1 MLVGVANFRFDGY
14 VLDFAQ
20 FSELSHERES
30 MANQTEVRGQ
40 GRESGLARFGL
51 ALATWS
57 ERWFPDPLVFALLG
71 ILFVFVTGLCLHESA
86 SKLAIQGVK
95 NFWTLVPFTMQMV
108 MIIIG
113 GYVVATTPLVNRL
126 IVALA
131 KIPKT
136 GRGAI
141 AMIALFS
148 MLTSL
153 ISWGLSLIFSGLL
166 TREMARRVKG
176 MDYRAAGAAAY
187 LGLGATWALGL
198 SSSAAMLMATKSAI
212 PPALLAVSGIIPL
225 RQTLFLWESLSMA
238 GVLVVVSVIVAYLS
252 APSEANARTA
262 ESFGITDEPDK
273 RGAEPRTKPGEWLE
287 YSPLL
292 TIFVCALVAW
302 YLIDFFRSS
311 PQGALAAL
319 DLNTYN
325 LMFIGIGL
333 LLHWRPRN
341 FIRSVSDAVPATGGV
356 LIQFPF
362 YAVIFGMIVG
372 TGISTW
378 LADLFARVTT
388 HTTYPLLVALYSA
401 ILGTFVPSGGS
412 KWVIEA
418 PYVLQAANLHR
429 VHLGWVVQIY
439 NAAEALP
446 NLVNPFWMLPLLG
459 LLKLKARDLVG
470 YTVLQMMLHIPI
482 VFFLCWLFAHYIAYI
497 PPVK

>member
-1 MLVGVANFRFDGY
+1 
-14 VLDFAQ
+14 
-20 FSELSHERES
+20 
-30 MANQTEVRGQ
+30 MATQARRTQ
-40 GRESGLARFGL
+40 STESGLARFGL
-51 ALATWS
+51 SLANWS

-71 ILFVFVTGLCLHESA
+71 ILVVFIAGLCLRQSP
-86 SKLAIQGVK
+86 SKLAIQGAK

-113 GYVVATTPLVNRL
+113 GYVVATTPLVSRL
-126 IVALA
+126 IRALA
-131 KIPKT
+131 RIPKT

-141 AMIALFS
+141 ALIALFS

-166 TREMARRVKG
+166 ARQMAARVKG

-198 SSSAAMLMATKSAI
+198 SSSAAMLMATKTAI
-212 PPALLAVSGIIPL
+212 PAALLSVSGIIPL
-225 RQTLFLWESLSMA
+225 SQTLFLWQSLAMA
-238 GVLVVVSVIVAYLS
+238 AVLVVVSVIVAYFS
-252 APSEANARTA
+252 APSPENARTA
-262 ESFGITDEPDK
+262 ADFGIDVSLAERPD
-273 RGAEPRTKPGEWLE
+273 EPRTKPGEWLE

-292 TIFVCALVAW
+292 SLFVGALIVW
-302 YLIDFFRSS
+302 YLINFFRTS
-311 PQGALAAL
+311 PTGALAAL

-325 LMFIGIGL
+325 LMFITAGL
-333 LLHWRPRN
+333 LLHWRPRR
-341 FIRSVSDAVPATGGV
+341 FIRSVADAVPATGGV

-378 LADLFARVTT
+378 LADLFARVST
-388 HTTYPLLVALYSA
+388 HGTYPLLVALYSA
-401 ILGTFVPSGGS
+401 VLGTFVPSGGS
-412 KWVIEA
+412 KWIIEA

-459 LLKLKARDLVG
+459 ILRLKARDLVG

-482 VFFLCWLFAHYIAYI
+482 VFFLCWFFARYIAYL